1 MTTVLSW
8 PPEPMFESFLGL
20 VNAYVA
26 SLLDIATL
34 AGESEPGTAVLLEA
48 FAQNHACMALDLVQ
62 RWPS

>member
-1 MTTVLSW
+1 MTTAIDW
-8 PPEPMFESFLGL
+8 PPEPSFESFLGL

-34 AGESEPGTAVLLEA
+34 ASESEPGTAELLET